1 MSLRFFL
8 PSGVQPIVSRKET
21 IKMSLIDIASTK
33 QFFIDD
39 YLIES
44 LINGPFYEQE
54 MGEENLFGAIGLAT
68 IPLDQFVSIDSG
80 KYVGEVT
87 TRAFTFSG
95 RQLYL
100 NAAGREDEI
109 DVRVE
114 ILGPASHLIPGFTLE
129 DTDPINTRGLA
140 HNTRGLAHVASW
152 NGASNLSHLQGK
164 AVKLRIYLK
173 HAKLYGFQFR

>member
-1 MSLRFFL
+1 
-8 PSGVQPIVSRKET
+8 
-21 IKMSLIDIASTK
+21 
-33 QFFIDD
+33 
-39 YLIES
+39 
-44 LINGPFYEQE
+44 

-68 IPLDQFVSIDSG
+68 IPLDQFVSIDIG

-100 NAAGREDEI
+100 NIAGREDEI

-114 ILGPASHLIPGFTLE
+114 ILGPAGHLIPGFTLE
-129 DTDPINTRGLA
+129 DADPIT
-140 HNTRGLAHVASW
+140 TRGLAHVVSW

>member
-95 RQLYL
+95 RQLHL
-100 NAAGREDEI
+100 NVAGREDEI

-114 ILGPASHLIPGFTLE
+114 ILGPAGHLIPGFTLE
-129 DTDPINTRGLA
+129 DADPIT
-140 HNTRGLAHVASW
+140 TRGLAHVVSW